1 MFDSDCV
8 FLSQSISSSN
18 APVTPSHLTNG
29 SMEFLFYCSIFILVS
44 IYLHRNVFHR
54 SFTVVF
60 INLNASN
67 MAIYQPG
74 TPLRQLLLDEG
85 NLVLTL
91 TDIAYLI
98 PYNLFRVILHVS
110 WDWRY
115 CYLVREYYFISH
127 LRFRHSWNGLFP
139 MGRIL

>member
-1 MFDSDCV
+1 
-8 FLSQSISSSN
+8 
-18 APVTPSHLTNG
+18 
-29 SMEFLFYCSIFILVS
+29 
-44 IYLHRNVFHR
+44 
-54 SFTVVF
+54 
-60 INLNASN
+60 

-110 WDWRY
+110 
-115 CYLVREYYFISH
+115 
-127 LRFRHSWNGLFP
+127 
-139 MGRIL
+139 